1 MTLIIQ
7 PRQKQYTTRYG
18 QVEHLMAPEYQHQ
31 AAQLTLNRPF
41 SQPGQYKHSETSPTE
56 LGLYVRNERVEKV
69 AYHKKNIS
77 SSFLD
82 SLVSKLASYKA

>member
-1 MTLIIQ
+1 
-7 PRQKQYTTRYG
+7 
-18 QVEHLMAPEYQHQ
+18 MAPEYRHQ
-31 AAQLTLNRPF
+31 AAQLNLSLPF

-56 LGLYVRNERVEKV
+56 PGLHARNERVGEV